1 MQSLKNKYSNYYI
14 AQMKNLK
21 KAALAVLLLSISFV
35 GNAQQRIAH
44 VNSNEI
50 MQKMDDYKIA
60 ELVLDSLTKS
70 LKAEITSYQVELQ
83 KKQEAYSLMDKAK
96 TSDAMRLMKEKELT
110 DLDQRINEFAQNA
123 QTDMQN
129 KQAELL
135 EPIQKKL
142 QKAIEQV
149 AKEKGYN
156 YVMDDQALLV
166 KPEADDISASV
177 KVKLGI
183 SVPAPVPA
191 PAPNPAPKK

>member
-1 MQSLKNKYSNYYI
+1 
-14 AQMKNLK
+14 MKNLK

>member
-1 MQSLKNKYSNYYI
+1 MCPP
-14 AQMKNLK
+14 
-21 KAALAVLLLSISFV
+21 
-35 GNAQQRIAH
+35 
-44 VNSNEI
+44 
-50 MQKMDDYKIA
+50 
-60 ELVLDSLTKS
+60 T
-70 LKAEITSYQVELQ
+70 
-83 KKQEAYSLMDKAK
+83 
-96 TSDAMRLMKEKELT
+96 RLF
-110 DLDQRINEFAQNA
+110 N
-123 QTDMQN
+123 
-129 KQAELL
+129 
-135 EPIQKKL
+135 